1 MSLNENSTGVKFFEL
16 ERMIYDM
23 ALELGRKVLAETLE
37 AMSQG
42 LHMQLDSSRYENKGI
57 RETHI
62 NTLFGT
68 VAYHRHVY
76 YDRDTCDEDGKCMCI
91 YPLDER
97 LGMAVFQ
104 SYTEAVVETVV
115 KRCTQVS
122 FRKAAEAVSEMT
134 GLSISHGTA
143 WNMVQ
148 RFGHGLDEYDKQLV
162 EKDRQNQLD
171 GERVVPVIF
180 EEADGDY
187 LPIQRR
193 NRKKKE
199 KERREVKL
207 AVTYEGWKKE
217 AEPDRYHVVNKR
229 FVAGVADMET
239 FNALRSASIA
249 QRYDMSSVKYHVLNG
264 DGAAWIRAGHEGRKN
279 IYQNDPFHWHRE
291 VLRAT
296 ADKKEAAFIIRL
308 VKAGEHDKALR
319 RINELMFECGGVET
333 RVKALQRLEVY
344 LNTLQEGLRPWNSR
358 EGKIIPEP
366 PAGIEYRNLGTMEHH
381 ICDVIGLRMKG
392 RKMSWSIAGAS
403 HMAKVLAC
411 SKNGDLSKMIES
423 MMNGKVPEVMTGIVT
438 RTMDETGKRVL
449 NHVQKTFE
457 AHHGG
462 WPFEGG
468 AMTLS
473 RKAIRD
479 VFHMKNFTELAYH

>member
-1 MSLNENSTGVKFFEL
+1 MSLNENSTGIKFSEL
-16 ERMIYDM
+16 ERMIFEM
-23 ALELGRKVLAETLE
+23 ALGLGRHVLAKTLE
-37 AMSQG
+37 AMSQA

-57 RETHI
+57 PETHI

-68 VAYHRHVY
+68 VTYRRHVY
-76 YDRDTCDEDGKCMCI
+76 YDRGTRDDDGKCRCV

-97 LGMAVFQ
+97 LEMTVFQ

-115 KRCTQVS
+115 KQCTQES

-148 RFGHGLDEYDKQLV
+148 QFGHGLDEHDKQLV

-171 GERVVPVIF
+171 GERVVPVVF

-187 LPIQRR
+187 LAIQRR
-193 NRKKKE
+193 SRKKKE
-199 KERREVKL
+199 RERKEVKL
-207 AVTYEGWKKE
+207 AVTYEGWKKQ

-229 FVAGVADMET
+229 FVAGVADMEA

-249 QRYDMSSVKYHVLNG
+249 QRYDMGSVQYHVLNG
-264 DGAAWIRAGHEGRKN
+264 DGAAWIRSGHEGRKN
-279 IYQNDPFHWHRE
+279 IYQNDPFHRYRE
-291 VLRAT
+291 VMRAT
-296 ADKKEAAFIIRL
+296 ASKKETTLIVRL
-308 VKAGEHDKALR
+308 LKAGEHDKALQ
-319 RINELMFECGGVET
+319 RIDELKYECGGEEP
-333 RVKALQRLEVY
+333 RVKALQQLEAY
-344 LNTLQEGLRPWNSR
+344 LNTLREGMRPWNNR

-366 PAGIEYRNLGTMEHH
+366 PVGIEYRNLGTMEHH

-392 RKMSWSIAGAS
+392 RKMSWSIAGAT
-403 HMAKVLAC
+403 HMAKILAC
-411 SKNGDLSKMIES
+411 SKNGDLSKMIRCMIS
-423 MMNGKVPEVMTGIVT
+423 GKVPEVMTELVT
-438 RTMDETGKRVL
+438 RTMDEAGKRVVK
-449 NHVQKTFE
+449 HVQKTFE

-473 RKAIRD
+473 HKAIRD
-479 VFHMKNFTELAYH
+479 VFHMKNFTELVYR